1 MPSDAIVTLNAAL
14 GEAAARRPTVGGFPY
29 FAETLHRNGV
39 HQFTYWLPAMQCL
52 YRTDLGA
59 VLTQDA
65 PLHQGIHDVP
75 EFDEAALVS
84 ALRADQAGQTT
95 FPEFAE
101 AAWRAG
107 VVHFVVDLDERSCTY
122 VGLDGQTYVERFA
135 AVAVCGA
142 SSRATEGPADTL
154 RR

>member
-1 MPSDAIVTLNAAL
+1 MPSEAIATLDAAL
-14 GEAAARRPTVGGFPY
+14 TAAAARRPAVGGFPC
-29 FAETLHRNGV
+29 FAESLRRNGV

-52 YRTDLGA
+52 YQTDLGA

-65 PLHQGIHDVP
+65 PLHQGMHDVP
-75 EFDEAALVS
+75 EFDEAALVA
-84 ALRADQAGQTT
+84 ALRADQAGRTT

-135 AVAVCGA
+135 AVAVCGELP
-142 SSRATEGPADTL
+142 RD
-154 RR
+154 

>member
-1 MPSDAIVTLNAAL
+1 MTSDAIAELDAAL
-14 GEAAARRPTVGGFPY
+14 REGAARRPAVAGFPH

-107 VVHFVVDLDERSCTY
+107 VVHFVVDLDERTCTY
-122 VGLDGQTYVERFA
+122 TGLDQKSYVEHFP
-135 AVAVCGA
+135 AVTVCGELP
-142 SSRATEGPADTL
+142 RD
-154 RR
+154 